1 MFFHPICKKTVC
13 VDIDLVKLKK
23 MEIMEFSVAG
33 RKKDF
38 IVHTASDF
46 DFFWHFQQMSLRVT
60 YLIAFPKTSL
70 FFFHYNVWRRPY
82 FKLGSFFTSSE
93 IAEMVI
99 NLMPQL
105 LVIFRSKLLIYSIK
119 CKCTI
124 A

>member
-1 MFFHPICKKTVC
+1 
-13 VDIDLVKLKK
+13 
-23 MEIMEFSVAG
+23 MEFSVVG

-70 FFFHYNVWRRPY
+70 FFFHYNVVWRRPY

-93 IAEMVI
+93 IAEMII

-105 LVIFRSKLLIYSIK
+105 LVIF
-119 CKCTI
+119 
-124 A
+124 

>member
-13 VDIDLVKLKK
+13 VDNDLVKLKK
-23 MEIMEFSVAG
+23 MEIMEFSVVG

-38 IVHTASDF
+38 IVHTASDSDF
-46 DFFWHFQQMSLRVT
+46 DFFQQMSLRVT

-70 FFFHYNVWRRPY
+70 FFFHYNVWIRPY

-93 IAEMVI
+93 IAEMII

-105 LVIFRSKLLIYSIK
+105 LVIFEK
-119 CKCTI
+119 
-124 A
+124 

>member
-13 VDIDLVKLKK
+13 VDNDLVKLKK
-23 MEIMEFSVAG
+23 MEIMEFSVVG

-46 DFFWHFQQMSLRVT
+46 DFFQQMSLRVT

-70 FFFHYNVWRRPY
+70 FFFQYNIWRRPC

-93 IAEMVI
+93 IAEMII

-105 LVIFRSKLLIYSIK
+105 LVIFEK
-119 CKCTI
+119 
-124 A
+124 